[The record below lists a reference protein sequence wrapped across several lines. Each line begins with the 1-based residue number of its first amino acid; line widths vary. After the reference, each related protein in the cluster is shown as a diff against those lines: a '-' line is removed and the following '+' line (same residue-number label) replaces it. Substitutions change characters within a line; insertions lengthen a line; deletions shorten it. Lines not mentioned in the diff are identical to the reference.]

1 MTPTS
6 QATRILSRLSIA
18 GVLAAGCTAEPAVD
32 NRNAST
38 PPARPNVVLVMA
50 DDLGYEALG
59 SYGGAAYATPEL
71 DRLAASGVRF
81 THAYSQ
87 PLCSP
92 SRVKIMTGRYN
103 SRNYTYWGILPPG
116 EVTFGH
122 LLRDAGYATFVAGK
136 WQLDGQEPRENLGE
150 GQLPDEAGFDEYLLW
165 FVGGKGKRYADPL
178 LWRTGGESMVV
189 EDGFGPDL
197 FTDFIV
203 SSIENQV
210 AERPDQPFF
219 AYYPMALTHPP
230 YVPTPDSEGWDGD
243 RYAGAVSDGGVIDVG
258 GGDPAYFSDMVAYLD
273 KCVERIIRKL
283 EELGIRDDTL
293 VLFTAD
299 NGTPR
304 PITSE
309 MADGTIVVAEKG
321 RPTDGGTHVPF
332 IASWPREIEGG
343 RVSDALID
351 FSDFLPSLAE
361 AAGATLPE
369 DRVIDGHSFLPL
381 LRGEVEE
388 IRDWIF
394 TDYDSRIS
402 PNAKAERFVRDR
414 RFKLYADGRFFEVAK
429 DVLEER
435 PLPEEEITGEAAAA
449 RAALQAVLDQMSES
463 G

>member
-136 WQLDGQEPRENLGE
+136 WQLDGQEPRGNLGE

-165 FVGGKGKRYADPL
+165 FVGGKGKR
-178 LWRTGGESMVV
+178 
-189 EDGFGPDL
+189 
-197 FTDFIV
+197 
-203 SSIENQV
+203 SS
-210 AERPDQPFF
+210 
-219 AYYPMALTHPP
+219 
-230 YVPTPDSEGWDGD
+230 
-243 RYAGAVSDGGVIDVG
+243 
-258 GGDPAYFSDMVAYLD
+258 FS
-273 KCVERIIRKL
+273 
-283 EELGIRDDTL
+283 G
-293 VLFTAD
+293 
-299 NGTPR
+299 
-304 PITSE
+304 
-309 MADGTIVVAEKG
+309 
-321 RPTDGGTHVPF
+321 
-332 IASWPREIEGG
+332 
-343 RVSDALID
+343 
-351 FSDFLPSLAE
+351 
-361 AAGATLPE
+361 
-369 DRVIDGHSFLPL
+369 
-381 LRGEVEE
+381 
-388 IRDWIF
+388 
-394 TDYDSRIS
+394 
-402 PNAKAERFVRDR
+402 
-414 RFKLYADGRFFEVAK
+414 
-429 DVLEER
+429 
-435 PLPEEEITGEAAAA
+435 
-449 RAALQAVLDQMSES
+449 
-463 G
+463 